1 MNGAVHTIA
10 VGSAHRPPRLPALA
24 AAMRAELHTVLS
36 GTSFCSMDDL
46 SVLLSYLVDRTLDG
60 QGDELTAYSVAVEGF
75 GGIKGIETE
84 HSGAPERHID
94 RLGAALEQHYAQNDP
109 FDGLCL
115 MLISGSYRIWIVRPE
130 VAYPELYRRPKMVK
144 WPRVP
149 AARRIALES
158 ADA

>member
-1 MNGAVHTIA
+1 MNSAVRTIA
-10 VGSAHRPPRLPALA
+10 VGSANRTPRLPALA
-24 AAMRAELHTVLS
+24 AAMRAELHAVLS
-36 GTSFCSMDDL
+36 DTSFCTVDDL
-46 SVLLSYLVDRTLDG
+46 SELLSYLVDRTLDG
-60 QGDELTAYSVAVEGF
+60 QGDELAAYSVAVEGC

-84 HSGAPERHID
+84 HSAAPERQID

-130 VAYPELYRRPKMVK
+130 VAYPELYRRPKMMK

-149 AARRIALES
+149 AARRISLES
-158 ADA
+158 ANA